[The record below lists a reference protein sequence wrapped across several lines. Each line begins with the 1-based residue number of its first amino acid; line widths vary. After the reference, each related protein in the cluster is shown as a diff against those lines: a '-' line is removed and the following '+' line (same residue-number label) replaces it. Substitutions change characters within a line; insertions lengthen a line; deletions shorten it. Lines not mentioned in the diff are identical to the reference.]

1 MQKAQKQFQKPWSV
15 RNKREVESGRN
26 DHIKTL
32 NKLNSQQILRPIYVE
47 RAHCGLVQQVK
58 RGRTLF
64 HIFFLPILSS
74 CSRSGRQ
81 KSVKALAK
89 CGQRKASCNRERE
102 IHNKS
107 ICNQRI
113 ESLKIH
119 FYRKGLSFRTHRRL
133 LAIYIHF
140 QSAGGPL
147 IGRFLGPRKKT
158 SLQKSILLEVFLQ
171 YKYVFM
177 PTSQCFEYLP
187 V

>member
-1 MQKAQKQFQKPWSV
+1 MQKEHTVEWYNRS
-15 RNKREVESGRN
+15 REEG
-26 DHIKTL
+26 HF
-32 NKLNSQQILRPIYVE
+32 
-47 RAHCGLVQQVK
+47 
-58 RGRTLF
+58 F

-147 IGRFLGPRKKT
+147 LGRFLGPRKKP

-171 YKYVFM
+171 YKYVNRGFQNSKV
-177 PTSQCFEYLP
+177 PLFS
-187 V
+187 